1 MSYYIHAGK
10 FFLEN
15 KTENGGYLEVQDD
28 GNFGLYYREDEK
40 PSHGLIKEYGDQW
53 IAPGYVDTHIH
64 GLLDEDTMKSDW
76 EGVNK
81 ISEGLL
87 QAGVTSWLPTTITA
101 SDKELTELVKSL
113 RHIRVKKLVLK
124 FKDYTLKVH
133 SLLLSMVGQK
143 ILSI

>member
-53 IAPGYVDTHIH
+53 IAPGYVDTHIPVSYTH
-64 GLLDEDTMKSDW
+64 LT
-76 EGVNK
+76 
-81 ISEGLL
+81 
-87 QAGVTSWLPTTITA
+87 LPTN
-101 SDKELTELVKSL
+101 
-113 RHIRVKKLVLK
+113 
-124 FKDYTLKVH
+124 
-133 SLLLSMVGQK
+133 
-143 ILSI
+143 

>member
-101 SDKELTELVKSL
+101 SDKELTETCE
-113 RHIRVKKLVLK
+113 K
-124 FKDYTLKVH
+124 FAAHKGEET
-133 SLLLSMVGQK
+133 GAK
-143 ILSI
+143 IQGLHFEGPFFTPKHGPSKCNP

>member
-15 KTENGGYLEVQDD
+15 RTENGGYLEVQDD

-101 SDKELTELVKSL
+101 SDK
-113 RHIRVKKLVLK
+113 
-124 FKDYTLKVH
+124 
-133 SLLLSMVGQK
+133 
-143 ILSI
+143 